1 MFLETCPNNKRDQ
14 PTLEKIIMD
23 RVRRGT
29 TIITDGWGA
38 YVGLTK
44 LGNLLILEICLLL
57 TNQINSYIEGMDYKH
72 MVVNHSKNFKD
83 PITGVHSNRIEGR
96 CSE

>member
-44 LGNLLILEICLLL
+44 LGNLLILEFFF
-57 TNQINSYIEGMDYKH
+57 Y
-72 MVVNHSKNFKD
+72 
-83 PITGVHSNRIEGR
+83 
-96 CSE
+96 